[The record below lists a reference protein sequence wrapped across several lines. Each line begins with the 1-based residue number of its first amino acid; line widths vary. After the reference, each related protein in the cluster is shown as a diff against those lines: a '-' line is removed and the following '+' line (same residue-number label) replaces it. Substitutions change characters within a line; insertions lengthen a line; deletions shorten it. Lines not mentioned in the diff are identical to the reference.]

1 MLSVPSCDGT
11 RDSSFDSMKSPLNKS
26 VFTAP
31 SPVVQP
37 TLRSIARSLGLSRTT
52 VSDALRG
59 NSRVHFKTVKR
70 VRAAA
75 EAAGYHR
82 NPLAGA
88 VMSLLR
94 KSHGHTF
101 RRVVAVIETVS
112 SEYSQQDTLYRE
124 ALSSGIE
131 DRAWKFG
138 YKAELF
144 KVGSEQSAPADL
156 EDILQARG
164 IQGLLILP
172 SAGFPD
178 CLRLNWHRYAAVYL
192 DYSIDWPLLHSVCPD
207 HYRSM
212 TDLLRELHARGYR
225 RPGLCVDASLNERFQ
240 FRWEGAFLAQQQHL
254 PEVNSIP
261 PLRLKK
267 VNEAEFS
274 AWFKRYL
281 PDVVLGHFPEV
292 IPWMED
298 CGGKIPGTHGFVC
311 LNHLCAPVECAA
323 IDFQPASLGARAT
336 EIVITH
342 LLHGTFGVP
351 NQALLTTLPAKFI
364 EGKTLLRRR
373 SERI

>member
-1 MLSVPSCDGT
+1 MGHADP
-11 RDSSFDSMKSPLNKS
+11 FDSMKSPSGKS
-26 VFTAP
+26 VLRTH
-31 SPVVQP
+31 SPVAQP
-37 TLRSIARSLGLSRTT
+37 TLRAIARSLGLSRTT

-75 EAAGYHR
+75 EAVGYHR

-101 RRVVAVIETVS
+101 RRAVAVIEAAR
-112 SEYSQQDTLYRE
+112 SEHSQQDTLCRD
-124 ALSSGIE
+124 ALFSGIQ

-138 YKAELF
+138 L
-144 KVGSEQSAPADL
+144 KVERFEVTSEQSTFSDL
-156 EDILQARG
+156 EDILQSRD

-178 CLRLNWHRYAAVYL
+178 YFRFNWHRYAAVYL
-192 DYSIDWPLLHSVCPD
+192 DHSIDRLPLHSVCSD
-207 HYRSM
+207 HFRSM
-212 TDLLRELHARGYR
+212 TDLLRELHGRGYW
-225 RPGLCVDASLNERFQ
+225 RPGLCVDATLNERFQ
-240 FRWEGAFLAQQQHL
+240 FRWEGAFLAQQHHL
-254 PEVNSIP
+254 PGVVPIP
-261 PLRLKK
+261 PLRLDK
-267 VNEAEFS
+267 VNKAEFS
-274 AWFKRYL
+274 TWFKRWM
-281 PDVVLGHFPEV
+281 PDVVLGHFSEI
-292 IPWMED
+292 IPWIED
-298 CGGKIPGTHGFVC
+298 CGGKVPGTHGFVC
-311 LNHLCAPVECAA
+311 LNHLCAPVGCAA
-323 IDFQPASLGARAT
+323 LDLQAASLGARAT

-342 LLHGTFGVP
+342 LLHGTFGLP